1 MADSITY
8 KLEGVD
14 EILDA
19 LSALEPKQIL
29 NIIKSVERKDLTENI
44 IKPVRAALPY
54 SEQSKKGIR
63 VISDKW
69 LGDKTAMW
77 AGVSSDV
84 FWLRFVEKGTDVR
97 TTKKGGTRGSIKARP
112 LIIPT
117 ITGQIDE
124 VIGYFTT
131 DFGDAVETI
140 INRKLKKIRK

>member
-19 LSALEPKQIL
+19 LSALEPKQVL
-29 NIIKSVERKDLTENI
+29 NIIKSVERKDLSENI

-54 SEQSKKGIR
+54 SEHSKKGIR
-63 VISDKW
+63 IISDKW
-69 LGDKTAMW
+69 LGDKTALW

-97 TTKKGGTRGSIKARP
+97 TTKKGSNRGAITARP
-112 LIIPT
+112 LVVPT
-117 ITGQIDE
+117 ISGQLDKVVE
-124 VIGYFTT
+124 YFTT
-131 DFGDAVETI
+131 DFGSAVETI
-140 INRKLKKIRK
+140 INRKLKKIKK